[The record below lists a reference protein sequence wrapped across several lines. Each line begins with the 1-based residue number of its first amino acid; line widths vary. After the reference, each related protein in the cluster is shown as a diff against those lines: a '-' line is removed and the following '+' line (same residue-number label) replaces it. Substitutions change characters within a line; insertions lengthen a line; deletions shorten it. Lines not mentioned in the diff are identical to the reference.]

1 MAHPKLGKHRTTLVQ
16 ASRFATVGAINTL
29 LDLALFSIFFY
40 VLGWHLLAANAA
52 SFTVSAINSY
62 FLNKIWT
69 FGDQSRGRQAARR
82 GVVFLAVATGGL
94 AIGSLIIWLAA
105 MVVPPILAKLTAIG
119 GTFAWNFTVSRRWVF
134 KISD

>member
-1 MAHPKLGKHRTTLVQ
+1 MVLPNFGKHHATVMQ

-29 LDLALFSIFFY
+29 VDLGLFSVFFY
-40 VLGWHLLAANAA
+40 LLNWPLLGANAA

-62 FLNKIWT
+62 FMNKIWT
-69 FGDQSRGRQAARR
+69 FADQSRGRQAVRR
-82 GVVFLAVATGGL
+82 GVIFLTVASGGL

-105 MVVPPILAKLTAIG
+105 MVMPPILAKLTAIG

-134 KISD
+134 KT

>member
-1 MAHPKLGKHRTTLVQ
+1 MAFPNLGRYRATAVQ

-29 LDLALFSIFFY
+29 LDLALFSMFFY
-40 VLGWHLLAANAA
+40 VLDWHLLAANAA

-69 FGDQSRGRQAARR
+69 FADQSRGRQAVRQ
-82 GVVFLAVATGGL
+82 GVVFLCVATGGL

-105 MVVPPILAKLTAIG
+105 MVMPPILAKLSAIG

-134 KISD
+134 KIGG